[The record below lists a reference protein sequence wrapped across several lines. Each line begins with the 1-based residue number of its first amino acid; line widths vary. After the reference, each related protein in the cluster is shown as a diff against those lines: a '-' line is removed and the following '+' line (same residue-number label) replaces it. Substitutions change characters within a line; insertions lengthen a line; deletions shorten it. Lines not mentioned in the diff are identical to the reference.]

1 VIQLREP
8 SSVTG
13 LAVLDGEATERARRL
28 QSPLSVSVVIP
39 TLNEARNLS
48 YVFDRL
54 PDGLHEVIIVD
65 GNSSDGTIEVA
76 RNLRPDV
83 RIVNQ
88 TALGKGNALACGFA
102 ACTGD
107 IIVMLDADGST
118 DPGELARFVEPLL
131 EGAEFV
137 KGSRFLPGGGSSDI
151 TPIRR
156 IGNKVLCAVVNILF
170 GTKYTDLCY
179 GYNAF
184 LAHCLD
190 DLIVDCPGF
199 EVETLMN
206 IRAAKL
212 SFKVAEVASFEANRI
227 HGTSNLHPIRD
238 GLRVLRVVARE
249 RFSRRGP
256 QFDRAVVLSH
266 PFELDLPQVE
276 AG

>member
-1 VIQLREP
+1 L
-8 SSVTG
+8 
-13 LAVLDGEATERARRL
+13 
-28 QSPLSVSVVIP
+28 VSVVIP

-48 YVFDRL
+48 YVFERL
-54 PDGLHEVIIVD
+54 PEGLHEVIVVD
-65 GNSSDGTIEVA
+65 GYSTDGTVDVA
-76 RNLRPDV
+76 RRLRPDV

-88 TALGKGNALACGFA
+88 TARGKGNALACGFA
-102 ACTGD
+102 SCTGE

-118 DPGELARFVEPLL
+118 DPAEIAHFVEPILN
-131 EGAEFV
+131 GAEFA

-156 IGNKVLCAVVNILF
+156 LGNKVLCSIVNAIF

-184 LAHCLD
+184 LTTCLD
-190 DLIVDCPGF
+190 DLIVNCPGF

-212 SFKVAEVASFEANRI
+212 GFRVAEVASFEANRI
-227 HGTSNLHPIRD
+227 HGSSNLHPIRD

-249 RFSRRGP
+249 RFSKEHEPLKG
-256 QFDRAVVLSH
+256 AITLSH
-266 PFELDLPQVE
+266 PFELDSPRVE
-276 AG
+276 VS